1 MSFGFHDVSTLNAK
15 AALFGVRRMKAPEN
29 GCVISRLGATRGTE
43 VTIC

>member
-1 MSFGFHDVSTLNAK
+1 MPFGFHDLSAPQAK
-15 AALFGVRRMKAPEN
+15 AALFGVRRMKAPLK